1 MFGTSNGASMKR
13 ALQAAGLSGS
23 ILLGLSVQAFAS
35 PDLVINKDDSK
46 IDFISCE
53 QSQPL
58 VEGRIVIRNEGSSD
72 ANLRSAKD
80 FFRSFVAVYVPENI
94 DLIDKDS
101 KRTKL
106 EPREQRTVRI
116 SVGKGKKK
124 AGRNYNAFRA
134 ASGGGSFDPDILE
147 DDEVYASKIQAFLKS
162 RGYAVAVDGDW
173 GAGSRRALK
182 AFQANLGLDATGEWD
197 EDTASRIEK
206 LAGVSSTVEYT
217 NVKNEDGETR
227 IRVFAV
233 VDPYN
238 LIAESNEQNNVVAY
252 EGYLKCD

>member
-1 MFGTSNGASMKR
+1 MLLFCKRFG
-13 ALQAAGLSGS
+13 AAGGLVTILATVSALSA
-23 ILLGLSVQAFAS
+23 QAQ
-35 PDLVINKDDSK
+35 PDLVINKADSK

-53 QSQPL
+53 ESQPL

-80 FFRSFVAVYVPENI
+80 LFRSFVAVYVPENI
-94 DLIDKDS
+94 DLIDKDA

-106 EPREQRTVRI
+106 EPREQRTVKI
-116 SVGKGKKK
+116 SVGRGKQK

-134 ASGGGSFDPDILE
+134 AGAAIGGYDPDILQ
-147 DDEVYASKIQAFLKS
+147 DDEIYAEKIQAFLQS
-162 RGYAVAVDGDW
+162 RGYALTVDGDW
-173 GAGSRRALK
+173 GSGSKRALR
-182 AFQANLGLDATGEWD
+182 AFQANVGLDATGEWD
-197 EDTASRIEK
+197 RETAKQIEK
-206 LAGVSSTVEYT
+206 LAGVSTTIEYA
-217 NVKNEDGETR
+217 NVKNANGETR

-238 LIAESNEQNNVVAY
+238 LISESNETNNVVAY

>member
-1 MFGTSNGASMKR
+1 MLAFFNRVTVVSGAAAAMASAG
-13 ALQAAGLSGS
+13 ALSAQA
-23 ILLGLSVQAFAS
+23 Q
-35 PDLVINKDDSK
+35 PDLVINKADSK

-53 QSQPL
+53 ESQPL

-106 EPREQRTVRI
+106 EPREQRTVNI
-116 SVGKGKKK
+116 SVGRGKTK
-124 AGRNYNAFRA
+124 AGRNFNAFRA
-134 ASGGGSFDPDILE
+134 SEAGGGGYDPDILE
-147 DDEVYASKIQAFLKS
+147 DDEIYAEKIQAFLKS
-162 RGYAVAVDGDW
+162 RGYALSVDGDW
-173 GAGSRRALK
+173 GSGSKRALK
-182 AFQANLGLDATGEWD
+182 AFQANIGLDATGEWD
-197 EDTASRIEK
+197 RETAKQIEK

-217 NVKNEDGETR
+217 NVKNDNGETR

-238 LIAESNEQNNVVAY
+238 LISESNEKNNVVSY